1 MKLVIT
7 ARLVQLY
14 HHHVLLELTIHIL
27 DKTKLLTVLLVL
39 VALIV
44 TWLVQLLSDLSARL
58 DIIVLQAHLSKPKR
72 NVHKAPIVHLVQ
84 LPLSHAQ
91 QVLTNL
97 MKFNSNVY
105 LVQMAGTVKELD

>member
-1 MKLVIT
+1 M
-7 ARLVQLY
+7 QLY
-14 HHHVLLELTIHIL
+14 HHHVLLELTIQIL
-27 DKTKLLTVLLVL
+27 EKTKLLTVLLVL

-44 TWLVQLLSDLSARL
+44 TWLVQLLSDFSARL
-58 DIIVLQAHLSKPKR
+58 DIIVLQAHQSKPKR